1 MLAENM
7 WPYCSYTKIYGTV
20 TSMWQGKKIC
30 GCRVT
35 AFNFFLIRQ
44 LIAGSRGDPLVHQ
57 RMSVQHPQPLGD
69 VFWSQGDCTLWLLGV
84 NLPPNHQPD
93 LYRLH
98 SDTLAKDCSQSELS
112 AEHTAINFTGF
123 QLVVLWLHSYI
134 KLSLSSSCVIKQF
147 NLIPA
152 ASVSLFVE
160 DFLDFNFKSTSFWP
174 DSPEF
179 PCMQLLTEL
188 QLLTVY
194 QLIATL
200 LQTDSI

>member
-1 MLAENM
+1 
-7 WPYCSYTKIYGTV
+7 
-20 TSMWQGKKIC
+20 
-30 GCRVT
+30 
-35 AFNFFLIRQ
+35 
-44 LIAGSRGDPLVHQ
+44 
-57 RMSVQHPQPLGD
+57 MSVQHPQPLGD
-69 VFWSQGDCTLWLLGV
+69 AFWSQGDCILWLLGV
-84 NLPPNHQPD
+84 NLPPNHRPD

-98 SDTLAKDCSQSELS
+98 SDTLAKDCSPSALS
-112 AEHTAINFTGF
+112 AEHTALNFTGF
-123 QLVVLWLHSYI
+123 QLVALWLHSYI
-134 KLSLSSSCVIKQF
+134 KSSLSSSCVIKQF

-194 QLIATL
+194 QLTATL
-200 LQTDSI
+200 LQTDCI